1 MAVESRLV
9 PSIPTPTIPKRT
21 RSLGGI
27 GRPDACK
34 GSESR
39 KIVRAATL
47 APAARAVVCKNS
59 RREKR
64 ILFINGLSFGAAYN
78 LVLTGGVQTL
88 FIIHFNALLR
98 YSNVNLHS
106 ME

>member
-39 KIVRAATL
+39 ERVRAATL
-47 APAARAVVCKNS
+47 APAARAALGQNS
-59 RREKR
+59 VRGER
-64 ILFINGLSFGAAYN
+64 ILFIIGLPVGAAAN
-78 LVLTGGVQTL
+78 FVRTGGVHARFL
-88 FIIHFNALLR
+88 CPFDSVLGSFH
-98 YSNVNLHS
+98 
-106 ME
+106 